1 MKNSKKILSC
11 SILFGSMLVLA
22 AGCQSPSTSSTTTNT
37 ATTTATTT
45 TVKEKKATDLIGEAM
60 PNVTIITADSKEKTS
75 ADFKGKK
82 TVYVAWAS
90 WCPDCQQELPILNEL
105 RKEYQDT
112 IEFVPVN
119 LLVKG
124 ETPEK
129 GQSYLK
135 DNQLEFNYYSDKEKN
150 FQKALEIHSIPTMI
164 FVDQEGKIKNVID
177 DVKDKATIEE
187 ALKGLQKRKK
197 DDGQCPSSFCYLKIL
212 IYHFENDYLS
222 SFLPFGATNP
232 RPAKID
238 NTAGVNTTNSA
249 EPVFGNSCFALS
261 GAFGASATVGASA
274 AVSFVAV

>member
-1 MKNSKKILSC
+1 MKKSKKILSC

-22 AGCQSPSTSSTTTNT
+22 AGCQSPSTSNTTTST

-45 TVKEKKATDLIGEAM
+45 TAKEKSTTDLIGEAM
-60 PNVTIITADSKEKTS
+60 PSVTIVTADSKEKTS

-105 RKEYQDT
+105 RKNYQDT

-129 GQSYLK
+129 GQAYLK

-187 ALKGLQKRKK
+187 ALKGL
-197 DDGQCPSSFCYLKIL
+197 
-212 IYHFENDYLS
+212 
-222 SFLPFGATNP
+222 
-232 RPAKID
+232 
-238 NTAGVNTTNSA
+238 
-249 EPVFGNSCFALS
+249 
-261 GAFGASATVGASA
+261 
-274 AVSFVAV
+274 

>member
-22 AGCQSPSTSSTTTNT
+22 VGCQSPSTSSTTTST

-45 TVKEKKATDLIGEAM
+45 TAKEKSTTDLIGEAM
-60 PNVTIITADSKEKTS
+60 PNVTIVTADSKEKTS
-75 ADFKGKK
+75 TDFKGKK

-105 RKEYQDT
+105 RQSYQDT

-129 GQSYLK
+129 AQAFLK
-135 DNQLEFNYYSDKEKN
+135 EKGLEFNYYSDKEKS

-164 FVDQEGKIKNVID
+164 FVDQEGNIKNVID
-177 DVKDKATIEE
+177 EVKDKATIDEV
-187 ALKGLQKRKK
+187 LKGL
-197 DDGQCPSSFCYLKIL
+197 
-212 IYHFENDYLS
+212 
-222 SFLPFGATNP
+222 
-232 RPAKID
+232 
-238 NTAGVNTTNSA
+238 
-249 EPVFGNSCFALS
+249 
-261 GAFGASATVGASA
+261 
-274 AVSFVAV
+274 

>member
-22 AGCQSPSTSSTTTNT
+22 AGCQSPSTSSTTTST

-129 GQSYLK
+129 GQAYLK

-187 ALKGLQKRKK
+187 ALKGL
-197 DDGQCPSSFCYLKIL
+197 
-212 IYHFENDYLS
+212 
-222 SFLPFGATNP
+222 
-232 RPAKID
+232 
-238 NTAGVNTTNSA
+238 
-249 EPVFGNSCFALS
+249 
-261 GAFGASATVGASA
+261 
-274 AVSFVAV
+274 

>member
-22 AGCQSPSTSSTTTNT
+22 AGCQSPSTSSTTTST

-45 TVKEKKATDLIGEAM
+45 TAKEKNTTDLIGEAM

-75 ADFKGKK
+75 ADFKRKK
-82 TVYVAWAS
+82 TIYIAWAS

-129 GQSYLK
+129 GQAYLK

-187 ALKGLQKRKK
+187 ALKGL
-197 DDGQCPSSFCYLKIL
+197 
-212 IYHFENDYLS
+212 
-222 SFLPFGATNP
+222 
-232 RPAKID
+232 
-238 NTAGVNTTNSA
+238 
-249 EPVFGNSCFALS
+249 
-261 GAFGASATVGASA
+261 
-274 AVSFVAV
+274 

>member
-129 GQSYLK
+129 AQAFLK
-135 DNQLEFNYYSDKEKN
+135 EKGLEFNYYSDKEKS

-177 DVKDKATIEE
+177 EVKDKATIEE
-187 ALKGLQKRKK
+187 VLKTL
-197 DDGQCPSSFCYLKIL
+197 
-212 IYHFENDYLS
+212 
-222 SFLPFGATNP
+222 
-232 RPAKID
+232 
-238 NTAGVNTTNSA
+238 
-249 EPVFGNSCFALS
+249 
-261 GAFGASATVGASA
+261 
-274 AVSFVAV
+274 

>member
-11 SILFGSMLVLA
+11 SILFGSMLILA
-22 AGCQSPSTSSTTTNT
+22 AGCQSPSTSSTTTST

-45 TVKEKKATDLIGEAM
+45 TAKEKSTTDLIGEAM
-60 PNVTIITADSKEKTS
+60 PTVTVVTADSKEKTS
-75 ADFKGKK
+75 TDFKGKK

-105 RKEYQDT
+105 RKDYQDT

-177 DVKDKATIEE
+177 EVKDKVTIDEVI
-187 ALKGLQKRKK
+187 KGL
-197 DDGQCPSSFCYLKIL
+197 
-212 IYHFENDYLS
+212 
-222 SFLPFGATNP
+222 
-232 RPAKID
+232 
-238 NTAGVNTTNSA
+238 
-249 EPVFGNSCFALS
+249 
-261 GAFGASATVGASA
+261 
-274 AVSFVAV
+274 

>member
-22 AGCQSPSTSSTTTNT
+22 AGCQSPSTSSTTTST

-45 TVKEKKATDLIGEAM
+45 TAKEKSTTDLIGEAM
-60 PNVTIITADSKEKTS
+60 PTVTVVTADSKEKTS
-75 ADFKGKK
+75 TDFKGKK

-105 RKEYQDT
+105 RKDYQDT

-177 DVKDKATIEE
+177 EVKDKVTIDEVI
-187 ALKGLQKRKK
+187 KGL
-197 DDGQCPSSFCYLKIL
+197 
-212 IYHFENDYLS
+212 
-222 SFLPFGATNP
+222 
-232 RPAKID
+232 
-238 NTAGVNTTNSA
+238 
-249 EPVFGNSCFALS
+249 
-261 GAFGASATVGASA
+261 
-274 AVSFVAV
+274 

>member
-1 MKNSKKILSC
+1 MKKSKKILSC

-22 AGCQSPSTSSTTTNT
+22 AGCQSPSTSNTTTST

-45 TVKEKKATDLIGEAM
+45 TAKEKSTTDLIGEAM
-60 PNVTIITADSKEKTS
+60 PSVTIVTADSKEKTS

-90 WCPDCQQELPILNEL
+90 WCTDCQQELPILNEL
-105 RKEYQDT
+105 RKNYQDT

-129 GQSYLK
+129 GQAYLK

-187 ALKGLQKRKK
+187 ALKGL
-197 DDGQCPSSFCYLKIL
+197 
-212 IYHFENDYLS
+212 
-222 SFLPFGATNP
+222 
-232 RPAKID
+232 
-238 NTAGVNTTNSA
+238 
-249 EPVFGNSCFALS
+249 
-261 GAFGASATVGASA
+261 
-274 AVSFVAV
+274 

>member
-22 AGCQSPSTSSTTTNT
+22 AGCQSPSTSSTTTST

-45 TVKEKKATDLIGEAM
+45 TAKEKRTTDLIGEAM
-60 PNVTIITADSKEKTS
+60 PTVTVVTADSKEKTS
-75 ADFKGKK
+75 TDLKGKK

-105 RKEYQDT
+105 RKDYQDT

-177 DVKDKATIEE
+177 DVKDKATIDEV
-187 ALKGLQKRKK
+187 LKGL
-197 DDGQCPSSFCYLKIL
+197 
-212 IYHFENDYLS
+212 
-222 SFLPFGATNP
+222 
-232 RPAKID
+232 
-238 NTAGVNTTNSA
+238 
-249 EPVFGNSCFALS
+249 
-261 GAFGASATVGASA
+261 
-274 AVSFVAV
+274 

>member
-11 SILFGSMLVLA
+11 SILFGSMLILA
-22 AGCQSPSTSSTTTNT
+22 AGCQSPSTSSTTTST

-45 TVKEKKATDLIGEAM
+45 TAKEKNTTDLIGEAM

-105 RKEYQDT
+105 RKDYQDS
-112 IEFVPVN
+112 IEFVLVN

-129 GQSYLK
+129 AQAFLK
-135 DNQLEFNYYSDKEKN
+135 EKGLEFNYYSDKEKS

-187 ALKGLQKRKK
+187 ALKGL
-197 DDGQCPSSFCYLKIL
+197 
-212 IYHFENDYLS
+212 
-222 SFLPFGATNP
+222 
-232 RPAKID
+232 
-238 NTAGVNTTNSA
+238 
-249 EPVFGNSCFALS
+249 
-261 GAFGASATVGASA
+261 
-274 AVSFVAV
+274 

>member
-22 AGCQSPSTSSTTTNT
+22 AGCQSPSTSSKTTSS

-45 TVKEKKATDLIGEAM
+45 TAKEKKTTDLIGEAM
-60 PNVTIITADSKEKTS
+60 PTVTVVTVDSKEKTS

-105 RKEYQDT
+105 RKEYQDS

-129 GQSYLK
+129 GHAYLK

-177 DVKDKATIEE
+177 DVKDKATIDEV
-187 ALKGLQKRKK
+187 LKGL
-197 DDGQCPSSFCYLKIL
+197 
-212 IYHFENDYLS
+212 
-222 SFLPFGATNP
+222 
-232 RPAKID
+232 
-238 NTAGVNTTNSA
+238 
-249 EPVFGNSCFALS
+249 
-261 GAFGASATVGASA
+261 
-274 AVSFVAV
+274 

>member
-1 MKNSKKILSC
+1 MKKSKKILSY

-22 AGCQSPSTSSTTTNT
+22 AGCQSPSTSNTTTST

-45 TVKEKKATDLIGEAM
+45 TAKEKSTTDLIGEAM
-60 PNVTIITADSKEKTS
+60 PSVTIVTADSKEKTS

-105 RKEYQDT
+105 RKNYQDT

-129 GQSYLK
+129 GQAYLK

-150 FQKALEIHSIPTMI
+150 FQHAMEIHSIPTMI
-164 FVDQEGKIKNVID
+164 FVDQEGKIKNVIE

-187 ALKGLQKRKK
+187 ALK
-197 DDGQCPSSFCYLKIL
+197 
-212 IYHFENDYLS
+212 
-222 SFLPFGATNP
+222 
-232 RPAKID
+232 
-238 NTAGVNTTNSA
+238 
-249 EPVFGNSCFALS
+249 AL
-261 GAFGASATVGASA
+261 
-274 AVSFVAV
+274 

>member
-1 MKNSKKILSC
+1 MKISKKILSY

-22 AGCQSPSTSSTTTNT
+22 TGCQAPSTSSTTTNI
-37 ATTTATTT
+37 ATTT
-45 TVKEKKATDLIGEAM
+45 TTTTEKEKKATDLIGEAM

-90 WCPDCQQELPILNEL
+90 WCPDCQQELPILNEF
-105 RKEYQDT
+105 RKTYQDT

-129 GQSYLK
+129 GQAYLK

-150 FQKALEIHSIPTMI
+150 FQHAMEIHNIPIMF
-164 FVDQEGKIKNVID
+164 FVDQDGKIKNVID

-187 ALKGLQKRKK
+187 ALK
-197 DDGQCPSSFCYLKIL
+197 
-212 IYHFENDYLS
+212 
-222 SFLPFGATNP
+222 
-232 RPAKID
+232 
-238 NTAGVNTTNSA
+238 
-249 EPVFGNSCFALS
+249 AL
-261 GAFGASATVGASA
+261 
-274 AVSFVAV
+274 

>member
-75 ADFKGKK
+75 ADFKEKK

-129 GQSYLK
+129 GQAYLK

-164 FVDQEGKIKNVID
+164 FVDQEGKIRNVIE

-187 ALKGLQKRKK
+187 ALKGL
-197 DDGQCPSSFCYLKIL
+197 
-212 IYHFENDYLS
+212 
-222 SFLPFGATNP
+222 
-232 RPAKID
+232 
-238 NTAGVNTTNSA
+238 
-249 EPVFGNSCFALS
+249 
-261 GAFGASATVGASA
+261 
-274 AVSFVAV
+274 

>member
-22 AGCQSPSTSSTTTNT
+22 VGCQSPSTSSTTTST

-45 TVKEKKATDLIGEAM
+45 TAKEKSTTDLIGEAM
-60 PNVTIITADSKEKTS
+60 PNVTIVTADSKEKTS

-105 RKEYQDT
+105 RQSYQDT

-129 GQSYLK
+129 AQAFLK
-135 DNQLEFNYYSDKEKN
+135 EKGLEFNYYSDKEKS

-177 DVKDKATIEE
+177 EVKDKATIDEV
-187 ALKGLQKRKK
+187 LKGL
-197 DDGQCPSSFCYLKIL
+197 
-212 IYHFENDYLS
+212 
-222 SFLPFGATNP
+222 
-232 RPAKID
+232 
-238 NTAGVNTTNSA
+238 
-249 EPVFGNSCFALS
+249 
-261 GAFGASATVGASA
+261 
-274 AVSFVAV
+274 

>member
-22 AGCQSPSTSSTTTNT
+22 VGCQSPSTSSTTTST

-45 TVKEKKATDLIGEAM
+45 TAKEKSTTDLIGEAM
-60 PNVTIITADSKEKTS
+60 PNVTIVTADSKEKTS

-105 RKEYQDT
+105 RQSYQDT

-124 ETPEK
+124 EIPEK
-129 GQSYLK
+129 AQAFLK
-135 DNQLEFNYYSDKEKN
+135 EKGLEFNYYSDKEKS

-164 FVDQEGKIKNVID
+164 FVDQEGNIKNVID
-177 DVKDKATIEE
+177 EVKDKATIDEV
-187 ALKGLQKRKK
+187 LKGL
-197 DDGQCPSSFCYLKIL
+197 
-212 IYHFENDYLS
+212 
-222 SFLPFGATNP
+222 
-232 RPAKID
+232 
-238 NTAGVNTTNSA
+238 
-249 EPVFGNSCFALS
+249 
-261 GAFGASATVGASA
+261 
-274 AVSFVAV
+274 

>member
-22 AGCQSPSTSSTTTNT
+22 VGCQSPSTSSTTTST

-45 TVKEKKATDLIGEAM
+45 TAKEKSTTDLIGEAM
-60 PNVTIITADSKEKTS
+60 PNVTIVTADSKEKTS

-105 RKEYQDT
+105 RQSYQDT

-129 GQSYLK
+129 AQAFLK
-135 DNQLEFNYYSDKEKN
+135 EKGLEFNYYSDKEKS

-164 FVDQEGKIKNVID
+164 FVDQKGNIKNVID
-177 DVKDKATIEE
+177 EVKDKAAIEE
-187 ALKGLQKRKK
+187 VLKGL
-197 DDGQCPSSFCYLKIL
+197 
-212 IYHFENDYLS
+212 
-222 SFLPFGATNP
+222 
-232 RPAKID
+232 
-238 NTAGVNTTNSA
+238 
-249 EPVFGNSCFALS
+249 
-261 GAFGASATVGASA
+261 
-274 AVSFVAV
+274 

>member
-22 AGCQSPSTSSTTTNT
+22 AGCQSPSTSSTTTST

-75 ADFKGKK
+75 ADFKEKK

-129 GQSYLK
+129 GQAYLK

-164 FVDQEGKIKNVID
+164 FVDQEGKIRNVIE

-187 ALKGLQKRKK
+187 ALKGL
-197 DDGQCPSSFCYLKIL
+197 
-212 IYHFENDYLS
+212 
-222 SFLPFGATNP
+222 
-232 RPAKID
+232 
-238 NTAGVNTTNSA
+238 
-249 EPVFGNSCFALS
+249 
-261 GAFGASATVGASA
+261 
-274 AVSFVAV
+274 

>member
-1 MKNSKKILSC
+1 MKKSKKILSC

-22 AGCQSPSTSSTTTNT
+22 AGCQSPSTSNTTTST

-45 TVKEKKATDLIGEAM
+45 TAKEKSMTDLIGEAM
-60 PNVTIITADSKEKTS
+60 PSVTIVTADSKEKTS

-90 WCPDCQQELPILNEL
+90 WCTDCQQELPILNEL
-105 RKEYQDT
+105 RKNYQDT

-129 GQSYLK
+129 GQAYLK

-177 DVKDKATIEE
+177 DIKDKATIEE
-187 ALKGLQKRKK
+187 ALKGL
-197 DDGQCPSSFCYLKIL
+197 
-212 IYHFENDYLS
+212 
-222 SFLPFGATNP
+222 
-232 RPAKID
+232 
-238 NTAGVNTTNSA
+238 
-249 EPVFGNSCFALS
+249 
-261 GAFGASATVGASA
+261 
-274 AVSFVAV
+274 

>member
-1 MKNSKKILSC
+1 MKKSKKLLSC

-22 AGCQSPSTSSTTTNT
+22 TGCQSPSSSNTTTST

-45 TVKEKKATDLIGEAM
+45 TAKEKSTTDLIGEAM
-60 PNVTIITADSKEKTS
+60 PTVTVVTADSKEKTS
-75 ADFKGKK
+75 ADFKEKK

-105 RKEYQDT
+105 RKDYQDT

-187 ALKGLQKRKK
+187 ALKGL
-197 DDGQCPSSFCYLKIL
+197 
-212 IYHFENDYLS
+212 
-222 SFLPFGATNP
+222 
-232 RPAKID
+232 
-238 NTAGVNTTNSA
+238 
-249 EPVFGNSCFALS
+249 
-261 GAFGASATVGASA
+261 
-274 AVSFVAV
+274 

>member
-1 MKNSKKILSC
+1 MKKSKKILSC

-22 AGCQSPSTSSTTTNT
+22 AGCQSPSTSNTTTST

-45 TVKEKKATDLIGEAM
+45 TAKEKSMTDLIGEAM
-60 PNVTIITADSKEKTS
+60 PSVTIVTADSKEKTS

-90 WCPDCQQELPILNEL
+90 WCTDCQQELPILNEL
-105 RKEYQDT
+105 RKNYQDT

-129 GQSYLK
+129 GQAYLK

-187 ALKGLQKRKK
+187 ALKGL
-197 DDGQCPSSFCYLKIL
+197 
-212 IYHFENDYLS
+212 
-222 SFLPFGATNP
+222 
-232 RPAKID
+232 
-238 NTAGVNTTNSA
+238 
-249 EPVFGNSCFALS
+249 
-261 GAFGASATVGASA
+261 
-274 AVSFVAV
+274 